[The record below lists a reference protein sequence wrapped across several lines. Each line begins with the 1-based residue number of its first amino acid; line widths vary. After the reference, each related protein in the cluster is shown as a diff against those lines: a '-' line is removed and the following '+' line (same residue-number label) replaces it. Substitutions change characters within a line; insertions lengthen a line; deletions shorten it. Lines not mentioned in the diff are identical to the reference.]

1 MTDEIKNEA
10 GLENDSGPAQ
20 PKDQALKRPR
30 KTKRERS
37 EGAPGLGGRGGD
49 ERDGA
54 RGGQR

>member
-10 GLENDSGPAQ
+10 GLESDTGPAQ
-20 PKDQALKRPR
+20 PKDA
-30 KTKRERS
+30 TKPKKKAP

-49 ERDGA
+49 ARDGA